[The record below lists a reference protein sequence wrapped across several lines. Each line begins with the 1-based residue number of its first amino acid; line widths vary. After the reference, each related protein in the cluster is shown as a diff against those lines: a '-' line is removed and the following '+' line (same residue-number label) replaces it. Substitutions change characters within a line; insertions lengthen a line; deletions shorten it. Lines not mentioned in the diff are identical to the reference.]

1 MSPADQ
7 HVLHSLLSAVVD
19 GTASEVQVTEL
30 SRRLEED
37 AETRRFYVRY
47 LDMHAFLQG
56 GQLPRAAMRP
66 RHRPWL
72 AFVSSLV
79 AASLLVAW
87 LLTPPPRPDGGG
99 EFAGHAGV
107 EPGDAAH
114 VAYVATVA
122 AASPGAILDGDPVRV
137 GMRLT
142 SGPYVLMVGSVDIRF
157 DGGARILLEDASRFT
172 IHSRR
177 VMQIDEGTIVFQGDQ
192 TCEPIEVVSP
202 HSVFRN
208 IGTRY
213 AAVIDAQGEELHV
226 AEGAVRRTAGQA
238 REPTTHQLVEAG
250 SGLRF
255 VAQAAEATSIPLD
268 QTLVSR
274 SLDEDVQAASDA
286 GPIVTDGFRGGG
298 DCLRGTTSGAGWS
311 GPWESHKDS
320 LRLASPGLSGVG
332 SVAVIHDGSGK
343 PAAERKSA
351 ANRRLQTPIDL
362 SQDGIWYLRFLVR
375 RGPVAG
381 GEHRAMLSLRTGG
394 LTDAEEL
401 ERNSLVQIAL
411 RRADSSLVRIADS
424 LTRASLPQIPGQTY
438 AVVVKIVA
446 GRAQP
451 DQVLVSLMAADRLI
465 GSKEP
470 TEWSLVSESVD
481 SDARLDRLS
490 LECASNGEIA
500 FGDIC
505 IGPTWSSVAKPLGP

>member
-7 HVLHSLLSAVVD
+7 HALHALLSAVVD
-19 GTASEVQVTEL
+19 GTASEDQVVEL
-30 SRRLEED
+30 SRRLAED

-56 GQLPRAAMRP
+56 GQLPRAATRP
-66 RHRPWL
+66 RGAVWF
-72 AFVSSLV
+72 AFVSSLM
-79 AASLLVAW
+79 AASLLFAW
-87 LLTPPPRPDGGG
+87 FVLPPPRPDGGR
-99 EFAGHAGV
+99 EFAGRPEVDPADV
-107 EPGDAAH
+107 VP
-114 VAYVATVA
+114 VTYVATVT
-122 AASPGAILDGDPVRV
+122 AASAGAILDGDPVRV

-142 SGPYVLMVGSVDIRF
+142 SGPYALMVGSVEVRF

-177 VMQIDEGTIVFQGDQ
+177 AMRIDEGTIVFQGDQ
-192 TCEPIEVVSP
+192 TCESIEVISP

-213 AAVIDAQGEELHV
+213 AAVIDAEGEELHV
-226 AEGAVRRTAGQA
+226 AEGAVRRTVSEAL
-238 REPTTHQLVEAG
+238 EPAKHEFVEAG
-250 SGLRF
+250 TGLRY
-255 VAQAAEATSIPLD
+255 VANAAEATSIPLD
-268 QTLVSR
+268 QSLVSR
-274 SLDEDVQAASDA
+274 SLDEEAQSAGDA
-286 GPIVTDGFRGGG
+286 VPTVTDGFRGRG
-298 DCLRGTTSGAGWS
+298 DRLLGMESGTGWS
-311 GPWESHKDS
+311 GPWESRKDS
-320 LRLASPGLSGVG
+320 LRVASPGLSGVG
-332 SVAVIHDGSGK
+332 SAAVIHDGSGK

-351 ANRRLQTPIDL
+351 ANRKLQTPIDL

-375 RGPVAG
+375 RGPVAS

-411 RRADSSLVRIADS
+411 RRTDSALVRIADS

-451 DQVLVSLMAADRLI
+451 DQVLVNLMAADRLI

-481 SDARLDRLS
+481 SDVRLDKLT
-490 LECASNGEIA
+490 LECVSGGQIV

-505 IGPTWSSVAKPLGP
+505 IGPTWSSVAKPLDP